1 MEELGPAGVVAG
13 RPATR
18 ADGVDGPATRAGM
31 VDVAAPHAGAAEGP
45 ATRAGRIVP
54 PAAGKAAG
62 PVSGFPARRLL
73 PEPCGYAAS
82 MTSPAPATRA
92 YRRLSVEERR
102 RQLLAAALTLFAHQ
116 PPGEISLD
124 DVAEAAGVSRPLV
137 YRYFPGGKPQ
147 LYEAALR
154 SAADELEL
162 CFTEPPSGPPTER
175 LSRVL
180 DRYLAFVDEHDAGFS
195 ALLRGGSVAET
206 SRTTAIVDE
215 VRRAAA
221 EQILV
226 HLGADRPGPRLRM
239 MVRTWIAAVEAAS
252 LIWLDEGKQ
261 PAAQE
266 LRDWLI
272 DHLIALLTATAAT
285 DTETAGAVTAL
296 LGLERAEGPVGVLA
310 RRVVPVMDDATR
322 LL

>member
-1 MEELGPAGVVAG
+1 MSS
-13 RPATR
+13 
-18 ADGVDGPATRAGM
+18 
-31 VDVAAPHAGAAEGP
+31 
-45 ATRAGRIVP
+45 
-54 PAAGKAAG
+54 PAAT
-62 PVSGFPARRLL
+62 P
-73 PEPCGYAAS
+73 
-82 MTSPAPATRA
+82 A

-102 RQLLAAALTLFAHQ
+102 TQLLGAALSLFAHRA
-116 PPGEISLD
+116 PEDVSLD

-137 YRYFPGGKPQ
+137 YRYFPGGKQQ

-162 CFTEPPSGPPTER
+162 CFAEAQSGPLTQR
-175 LSRVL
+175 LTSAL

-195 ALLRGGSVAET
+195 ALLQGGSMAET

-226 HLGADRPGPRLRM
+226 HLRVEKPGPRLRM

-252 LIWLDEGKQ
+252 LIWLDEDKQ
-261 PAAQE
+261 PPLPE
-266 LRDWLI
+266 LRDWLV
-272 DHLIALLTATAAT
+272 DHLVALLTATAAT
-285 DTETAGAVTAL
+285 DGQTAAVVRKAL
-296 LGLERAEGPVGVLA
+296 AHEPAEGPVGVLA
-310 RRVVPVMDDATR
+310 RRVIPVVSEAAH

>member
-1 MEELGPAGVVAG
+1 
-13 RPATR
+13 
-18 ADGVDGPATRAGM
+18 
-31 VDVAAPHAGAAEGP
+31 
-45 ATRAGRIVP
+45 
-54 PAAGKAAG
+54 
-62 PVSGFPARRLL
+62 
-73 PEPCGYAAS
+73 

-102 RQLLAAALTLFAHQ
+102 TQLLAAALTLFAHQ
-116 PPGEISLD
+116 PPDEISLD

-137 YRYFPGGKPQ
+137 YRYFPGGKQQ
-147 LYEAALR
+147 LYETALR

-162 CFTEPPSGPPTER
+162 CFTEPPAGPATDR
-175 LSRVL
+175 ISRVL
-180 DRYLAFVDEHDAGFS
+180 DRYLVFVDEHDAGFS

-226 HLGADRPGPRLRM
+226 HMGVDRPGPRLRM

-261 PAAQE
+261 PPAAE
-266 LRDWLI
+266 LRDWLV
-272 DHLIALLTATAAT
+272 DHLIALMAATAAT
-285 DTETAGAVTAL
+285 DEETAGVARDL
-296 LGLERAEGPVGVLA
+296 IGLERPAGPVATLADRVGQVLGE
-310 RRVVPVMDDATR
+310 ATDR
-322 LL
+322 LR

>member
-1 MEELGPAGVVAG
+1 
-13 RPATR
+13 
-18 ADGVDGPATRAGM
+18 
-31 VDVAAPHAGAAEGP
+31 
-45 ATRAGRIVP
+45 
-54 PAAGKAAG
+54 
-62 PVSGFPARRLL
+62 
-73 PEPCGYAAS
+73 

-102 RQLLAAALTLFAHQ
+102 TQLLAAALTLFAHR
-116 PPGEISLD
+116 PPEEVSLD

-137 YRYFPGGKPQ
+137 YRYFPGGKQQ
-147 LYEAALR
+147 LYETALR
-154 SAADELEL
+154 SAADQLESR
-162 CFTEPPSGPPTER
+162 FAEPAAGPPTER

-206 SRTTAIVDE
+206 SRTSTIVDE

-221 EQILV
+221 DQILV
-226 HLGADRPGPRLRM
+226 HLGVAAPGSRLRM

-261 PAAQE
+261 PATDE

-272 DHLIALLTATAAT
+272 DHLIALLAATAAT
-285 DTETAGAVTAL
+285 DEETAGIIT
-296 LGLERAEGPVGVLA
+296 GLMAQESTDGPVGLLA
-310 RRVVPVMDDATR
+310 RRLGPVLGDSTG